1 MIQMIAAASDPRP
14 RLSLEETLD
23 ESSWREDFERSQVK
37 PNQSERMFFR
47 RSLFSGVSNLSTP
60 VAALFPSSSVG
71 LVRRAKSGLVG
82 ETLPNHSD
90 NQSDNVTGGQGRDVK
105 SVVETKRDTG
115 GVIKNRTGPGSK
127 IQKGQFLPF
136 SHFLTDLH
144 GREHDYLR
152 ISISERCKH
161 HVDLDNN
168 GVDHDDDLNDLI
180 SLSSSLISL
189 RWQMKCTA
197 SKLHPRVERL
207 HRCVFL
213 YYHSHPPSL
222 CYSRAVLD
230 CKLGQ
235 NFTNQ
240 AQVNGF

>member
-60 VAALFPSSSVG
+60 VAALFPSSSVA
-71 LVRRAKSGLVG
+71 LARRAKSGLVG
-82 ETLPNHSD
+82 ETLPNH
-90 NQSDNVTGGQGRDVK
+90 SDNVTGGQGRDVK

-152 ISISERCKH
+152 ISISERCK
-161 HVDLDNN
+161 VCTANIM
-168 GVDHDDDLNDLI
+168 LI
-180 SLSSSLISL
+180 LITIVLIMMTISMILFLWAAPSFHWGDRWSARHLSCIPVLSDCIVASSSIIIPTPLPYV
-189 RWQMKCTA
+189 TA
-197 SKLHPRVERL
+197 EQCLT
-207 HRCVFL
+207 
-213 YYHSHPPSL
+213 
-222 CYSRAVLD
+222 A
-230 CKLGQ
+230 
-235 NFTNQ
+235 N
-240 AQVNGF
+240 

>member
-1 MIQMIAAASDPRP
+1 
-14 RLSLEETLD
+14 
-23 ESSWREDFERSQVK
+23 
-37 PNQSERMFFR
+37 MFFR
-47 RSLFSGVSNLSTP
+47 RSLFSVVSNLSTP
-60 VAALFPSSSVG
+60 VAALFPSSSVA

-90 NQSDNVTGGQGRDVK
+90 NQSESDNVTGGQGRDVK
-105 SVVETKRDTG
+105 SVLETKRDTG

-168 GVDHDDDLNDLI
+168 DDDLNDLI

-189 RWQMKCTA
+189 R
-197 SKLHPRVERL
+197 
-207 HRCVFL
+207 
-213 YYHSHPPSL
+213 
-222 CYSRAVLD
+222 
-230 CKLGQ
+230 
-235 NFTNQ
+235 
-240 AQVNGF
+240 

>member
-1 MIQMIAAASDPRP
+1 MIQMISAASDPRP

-60 VAALFPSSSVG
+60 VAALFPSSSVA

-90 NQSDNVTGGQGRDVK
+90 NVTGGQGRDVK
-105 SVVETKRDTG
+105 TVLETKRDTG

-161 HVDLDNN
+161 YVM
-168 GVDHDDDLNDLI
+168 LI
-180 SLSSSLISL
+180 MMTISMILFLWAAPSFHWGDRWSARHLSCTPVLSDCIVASSSIIIP
-189 RWQMKCTA
+189 T
-197 SKLHPRVERL
+197 
-207 HRCVFL
+207 
-213 YYHSHPPSL
+213 PSL
-222 CYSRAVLD
+222 CYIRAVLD